1 MPPQNVLLS
10 SFHLNSLALGYVM
23 VICLSYGGGVAGRG
37 GLGMFGG
44 GGGVGGAKRLGKE
57 RVRAYRIHEL
67 AHRSL

>member
-44 GGGVGGAKRLGKE
+44 GGGGRWSKTPRKGKGPS
-57 RVRAYRIHEL
+57 VSY
-67 AHRSL
+67 S